1 MDIKWDLYNSKLTV
15 YGETRRDRAIYETQ
29 HSISKRSKRSPA
41 YKTVLIDGVE
51 QQVVI
56 TSTANLY
63 EKKINALPNE
73 NIYAGSTV
81 EWNGHFWLIQYV
93 DCEDEVY
100 QRGIMQQCNIFLKWQ
115 NEKGEIIGRYGYSE
129 DITEY
134 ATGVVNNKILDS
146 IQLSFKINLPMDS
159 ETVKLR
165 RDKRFLVDV
174 VTDEP
179 SAYILTN
186 RNVTS
191 LNFLPTNI
199 DKEYEFNGKGK
210 ILQIT
215 ITQTQLSKRDNTEL
229 MIADYFPVEQE
240 SEPETKNCNIIFS
253 GKNDIK
259 LGGNFKKFT
268 AQFLDDDG
276 NLLSLTPVWKIITT
290 EEAEGKIIIEERDDY
305 IKIKAPDISEL
316 INTQI
321 KIELTDTSNTYYSEL
336 FVKVVSLYG

>member
-15 YGETRRDRAIYETQ
+15 YGDTRRDRAIYETQ
-29 HSISKRSKRSPA
+29 HSISKRSKCSPA

-81 EWNGHFWLIQYV
+81 EWNGRFWQIQYV

-100 QRGIMQQCNIFLKWQ
+100 QRGVMSQCNIFLKWQ
-115 NEKGEIIGRYGYSE
+115 NEKGEIIGRYGYSQ
-129 DITEY
+129 DITEF
-134 ATGVVNNKILDS
+134 AAGVVNNKILDS

-159 ETVKLR
+159 ETIKLR

-174 VTDEP
+174 ITDEP

-186 RNVTS
+186 KNTVS
-191 LNFLPTNI
+191 MNFLPVNI
-199 DKEYEFNGKGK
+199 DENYKFDGKGK

-215 ITQTQLSKRDNTEL
+215 ISQTQLSKRDNTEL
-229 MIADYFPVEQE
+229 MIADYFPVEE
-240 SEPETKNCNIIFS
+240 VSEPNIKNCNIIFS

-276 NLLSLTPVWKIITT
+276 KPLSLTPVWKVITT
-290 EEAEGKIIIEERDDY
+290 QEAEGKIIIEESDNY
-305 IKIKAPDISEL
+305 IKIKAPDITDL
-316 INTQI
+316 INTQF

>member
-15 YGETRRDRAIYETQ
+15 HGETRRDRAIYETQ
-29 HSISKRSKRSPA
+29 RSISKRSKHSPA
-41 YKTVLIDGVE
+41 CKTVLIDGIE

-81 EWNGHFWLIQYV
+81 KWNERFWLIQYV

-115 NEKGEIIGRYGYSE
+115 NEKGEVVGRYGYSE
-129 DITEY
+129 DITEF
-134 ATGVVNNKILDS
+134 ATGVVNNKLLDS

-165 RDKRFLVDV
+165 RGKRFLVDIS
-174 VTDEP
+174 TEEP

-186 RNVTS
+186 RNVVS

-199 DKEYEFNGKGK
+199 DEDYEFDGKGK

-229 MIADYFPVEQE
+229 MIADYFPVEKE
-240 SEPETKNCNIIFS
+240 AETETKNCNILFS
-253 GKNDIK
+253 GKKDIK

-268 AQFLDDDG
+268 AQFLDNDG
-276 NLLSLTPVWKIITT
+276 NPLSLTPVWKIITT
-290 EEAEGKIIIEERDDY
+290 EEADGKFIVEKCDDY
-305 IKIKAPDISEL
+305 IKIKAPDISDL
-316 INTQI
+316 INNQI